1 MINIKLI
8 FIILIL
14 GYLFMFFG
22 FWFLS
27 DAVFHFFYFFNS
39 TLAILGGFLMMI
51 SVNKSKDIIEDG
63 KKISKSL
70 LDLSLDGIYIE
81 DEYGNILDCNVH
93 GHEMLGYTK
102 EEILTMNNKDFIPD
116 ESIYTFPVKIP
127 DNMATGNVYV
137 EKINKKKDGTLFY
150 VEVNSKFIYIDG
162 EKRFIVFM
170 RDITE
175 RKNLEKNL
183 IEISL
188 KDELTK
194 IYNRKYI
201 IDQIK
206 NEIFLTAYNNY
217 CFSMALLD
225 IDDFKKVNDSFGHLF
240 GDEVLIKFSNIIT
253 KNIRETDL
261 FGRIGGE
268 EFIIIF
274 PNTPLKKSYG
284 ILARIKKS
292 LNSALWE
299 KRDFKITFSAG
310 LTQLN
315 YEEAKN
321 FTYKEAIKLVDDL
334 MYQAKTSGKNKIL
347 YSK

>member
-1 MINIKLI
+1 M
-8 FIILIL
+8 
-14 GYLFMFFG
+14 
-22 FWFLS
+22 
-27 DAVFHFFYFFNS
+27 
-39 TLAILGGFLMMI
+39 T
-51 SVNKSKDIIEDG
+51 
-63 KKISKSL
+63 KKKEKIYRNL

-81 DEYGNILDCNVH
+81 DQYGNILDCNLS
-93 GHEMLGYTK
+93 GHEIFGYTK
-102 EEILTMNNKDFIPD
+102 EEMLNLNVKDLIPYELIHTFPKIIPDDMATDKDFI
-116 ESIYTFPVKIP
+116 ER
-127 DNMATGNVYV
+127 
-137 EKINKKKDGTLFY
+137 INKKKDGTLFY